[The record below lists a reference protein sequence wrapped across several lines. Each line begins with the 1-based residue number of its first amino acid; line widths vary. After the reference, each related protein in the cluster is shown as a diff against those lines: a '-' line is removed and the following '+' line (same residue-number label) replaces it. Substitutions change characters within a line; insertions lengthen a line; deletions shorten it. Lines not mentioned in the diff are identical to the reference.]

1 LRRRSMPI
9 RVGEVTI
16 GGEAPVVIQSMTN
29 TATTDVR
36 ATLEQVNKLFTAGC
50 EIVRVAVPD
59 AKAARALGVL
69 KKYAPLPII
78 ADIHF
83 DYRLAL
89 LSIREGA
96 DKIRINPG
104 NIGGREKLLQV
115 ADSAGEKGIPL
126 RIGVNSGSIE
136 RELRTKYGGPTA
148 EALVE
153 SALQTIDLLERHAFK
168 HIIVSLKATDVKLT
182 IAAYQEMAKKTLYP
196 FHIGITE
203 AGRGLKGAIKSS
215 LGIGFLL
222 LNGIGDTI
230 RVSLTGDPAE
240 EIFVAREILQ
250 AAGLRKFGPE
260 IISCP
265 TCARCQIDLE
275 TLVDQVEAMINRL
288 GVTDPLKI
296 AIMGCP
302 VNGPGEARE
311 ADIGISGAESAG
323 IIFKKGK
330 VYKKVAYDE
339 IVTVLED
346 EIRGLL
352 KKAPKIK

>member
-1 LRRRSMPI
+1 MRRRSLPVK
-9 RVGEVTI
+9 VGGVTI

-29 TATTDVR
+29 TATSDIR
-36 ATLEQVNKLFTAGC
+36 GTLEQINKLFAAGC

-59 AKAARALGVL
+59 EKAAKALGVL

-83 DYRLAL
+83 DYHLAL
-89 LSIREGA
+89 LAIREGA
-96 DKIRINPG
+96 DKVRINPG

-115 ADSAGEKGIPL
+115 AASAGEKGIPL
-126 RIGVNSGSIE
+126 RIGVNSGSID

-153 SALQTIDLLERHAFK
+153 SALQTIELLEKHAFEK
-168 HIIVSLKATDVKLT
+168 IIVSLKATDVPLT
-182 IAAYQEMAKKTLYP
+182 IAAYQKMAGKTLYP
-196 FHIGITE
+196 FHVGITE

-230 RVSLTGDPAE
+230 RVSLTGEPAE

-288 GVTDPLKI
+288 GITYPLKI

-311 ADIGISGAESAG
+311 ADIGISGADSFG
-323 IIFKKGK
+323 IIFKEGK
-330 VYKKVAYDE
+330 VYKKVASDE
-339 IVTVLED
+339 IITVLEQ
-346 EIRGLL
+346 EIRELL
-352 KKAPKIK
+352 EKAPKIK